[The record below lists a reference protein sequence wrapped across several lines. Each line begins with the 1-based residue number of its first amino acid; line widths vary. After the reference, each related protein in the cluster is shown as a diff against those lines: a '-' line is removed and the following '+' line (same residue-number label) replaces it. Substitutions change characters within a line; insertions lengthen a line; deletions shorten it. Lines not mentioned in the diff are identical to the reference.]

1 MIRRTLLTL
10 LWLPLAALAQQAV
23 EAPLVPRDFAYG
35 IPLEVDGDGAL
46 YSFELPAEV
55 YRTTTRRDL
64 GDLRI
69 FNGHNEVVP
78 HLLRT
83 GVPQRQVEAAPVALR
98 FFPLYGPDADTDGD
112 TQVHIATDSS
122 GAVVDFWQ
130 RAPSGEKETI
140 RRYLI
145 DASALEQ
152 PVEKLL
158 LQWDETAGGFLVEVS
173 LEYSNDLNN
182 WQPLGAPQTLAALNY
197 QGYRLGQR
205 AIALPALQANY
216 YRLSWPLGEQ
226 GIELRGVQ
234 AALQSADEEA
244 PRHWLS
250 LQPAGEETH
259 RGVYDFSTGGHFPV
273 DRLRL
278 QLPQRNTVVQARLL
292 SRAKEGEEPWRL
304 RHQGLFYTLQRE
316 GHILRS
322 DTVSLPTVDDPY
334 WRLEIEMAG
343 GGIGRGSPQLELGW
357 VAHRI
362 FFVSRGETPFSLAF
376 GATGVEPLRSDLAP
390 LLHTLEKQRRGNGFI
405 KPALPGTVHELGGE
419 RRLQPTPPPLP
430 WKTWLLW
437 AVLLGGVGIL
447 ALMARSLYRQM
458 HDADRID

>member
-1 MIRRTLLTL
+1 MTRRTLLAL
-10 LWLPLAALAQQAV
+10 LWLPLAALAQPA
-23 EAPLVPRDFAYG
+23 EMAPLTPRDFAYG

-46 YSFELPAEV
+46 YSFDLPAEV
-55 YRTTTRRDL
+55 YRATSRRDL

-78 HLLRT
+78 HLLRA
-83 GVPQRQVEAAPVALR
+83 GVPQREVEGEPVALR
-98 FFPLYGPDADTDGD
+98 FFPLYGPSEDGEGD

-130 RAPSGEKETI
+130 RAPSGEKETV

-158 LQWDETAGGFLVEVS
+158 LQWDETAGGFLVEVT
-173 LEYSNDLNN
+173 LEYSSDLNT
-182 WQPLGAPQTLAALNY
+182 WQRLGESQTLAALSY

-205 AIALPALQANY
+205 AIALPALQARY

-234 AALQSADEEA
+234 ATLQRVGEEA

-250 LQPAGEETH
+250 LQPGGDETH
-259 RGVYDFSTGGHFPV
+259 RGVYDFSSGGHFPV

-278 QLPQRNTVVQARLL
+278 QLPQPNTVVRAKLL
-292 SRAKEGEEPWRL
+292 SRAKEGETPWRL

-316 GHILRS
+316 GHTLRS
-322 DTVSLPTVDDPY
+322 DTVSLPAVDDPF
-334 WRLEIEMAG
+334 WRLEIEMGG

-357 VAHRI
+357 VSHRVY
-362 FFVSRGETPFSLAF
+362 FVSRGETPFSLAF
-376 GATGVEPLRSDLAP
+376 GAAGVEPLRSDLAP
-390 LLHTLEKQRRGNGFI
+390 LLHTLEQRRQGNGFI
-405 KPALPGTVHELGGE
+405 KPALPGGMHELGGE
-419 RRLQPTPPPLP
+419 SRLQPPPPPLP
-430 WKTWLLW
+430 WRTWLLW
-437 AVLLGGVGIL
+437 AVLVIGVLVL